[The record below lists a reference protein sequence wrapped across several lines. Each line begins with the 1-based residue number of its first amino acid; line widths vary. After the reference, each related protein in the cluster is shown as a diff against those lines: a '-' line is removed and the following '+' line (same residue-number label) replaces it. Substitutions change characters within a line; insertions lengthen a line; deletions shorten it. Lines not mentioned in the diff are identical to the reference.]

1 MIGFPYR
8 EAYSLPYGQLLDYI
22 AMYEVMAN
30 GAVCKADSEDEF
42 WGMMQ
47 RR

>member
-8 EAYSLPYGQLLDYI
+8 EACVLPYGQLLDYI
-22 AMYEVMAN
+22 AMHAVMAN
-30 GAVCKADSEDEF
+30 GAVCKADSEEEF
-42 WGMMQ
+42 WIMMQ